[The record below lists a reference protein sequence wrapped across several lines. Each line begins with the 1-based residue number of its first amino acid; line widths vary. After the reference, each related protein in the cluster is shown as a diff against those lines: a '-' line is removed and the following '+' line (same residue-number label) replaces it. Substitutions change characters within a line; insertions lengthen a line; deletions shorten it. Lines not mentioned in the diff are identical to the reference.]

1 MPLTVVD
8 PPMLHRLVQPLGV
21 AALAVGACS
30 VIWLADPTTPGGL
43 LPPCPTKVLLGIDCP
58 GCGSLRMLY
67 SLMHGDLLGALR
79 FNALGVVAVALLLVA
94 FVTWSYGTV
103 TGRMVRGWQH
113 WRWAPAVALAVTVV
127 WFVVRNLGF
136 GPFAALY
143 V

>member
-1 MPLTVVD
+1 M
-8 PPMLHRLVQPLGV
+8 
-21 AALAVGACS
+21 
-30 VIWLADPTTPGGL
+30 
-43 LPPCPTKVLLGIDCP
+43 
-58 GCGSLRMLY
+58 
-67 SLMHGDLLGALR
+67 
-79 FNALGVVAVALLLVA
+79 VAVALLLVA